1 MQWAVSASVVPVVLR
16 HDELV
21 KVDEREVLHAKH
33 VAVEAVV
40 ERREESLC
48 ADLRLRR
55 HVQLPLEDGESD
67 TFGRGVPVEHARHLV
82 GHGVVVEGEVGDAE
96 QAVQLE
102 ELDQL
107 ARLVV
112 HEVDGL
118 DADAHRGRVYF
129 VLGDRV
135 VPVEHWHQVG
145 RPLRAVF
152 SDENAHSIRDWDVN
166 DRRFR
171 VIQGTQYKRGTVL
184 EVPVLSDGPNRRLD
198 DDDVA
203 LRAPSGAT
211 RTRIRARLIAKAAPN
226 LVGVFGLGDGDHADH
241 VAPSALAGRRSP
253 RVVEGRV
260 DVELVPA
267 AVDGLPNGVAVPALK
282 LELVVPVGRMR
293 TVGTATSDG
302 RRYVHSGRRG
312 SDGAL
317 GKTPM
322 GIGYVGIVGMYIC
335 AVGCDKKG

>member
-145 RPLRAVF
+145 RPFQAVF
-152 SDENAHSIRDWDVN
+152 SNENAHGIRDWDVN

-171 VIQGTQYKRGTVL
+171 VIQGTEYKRGTVL

-203 LRAPSGAT
+203 LRAPSEPSSPTKTLTASGT
-211 RTRIRARLIAKAAPN
+211 GTSTT
-226 LVGVFGLGDGDHADH
+226 AD
-241 VAPSALAGRRSP
+241 SALSRGHSTNAALYLRFQFSLMAQTDALTMTKSLFAP
-253 RVVEGRV
+253 PPAPPAPVSA
-260 DVELVPA
+260 LV
-267 AVDGLPNGVAVPALK
+267 L
-282 LELVVPVGRMR
+282 
-293 TVGTATSDG
+293 
-302 RRYVHSGRRG
+302 
-312 SDGAL
+312 
-317 GKTPM
+317 
-322 GIGYVGIVGMYIC
+322 
-335 AVGCDKKG
+335 